1 MRVIK
6 LNVNANLIDV
16 SNNKDSGKIREY
28 IDLGVKSKKQADLI
42 ISLAGTISEKENEFV
57 GIETKY
63 LFGKRDKRFEIVFKK
78 DKIIN
83 IIKISKQK
91 KFDKDAIELDIII
104 SDMAERYNLT
114 VNGIVLL
121 TDHFDLVL
129 TEKYSTNL
137 KNSIEIVSY
146 NKFKEKYVISNK

>member
-1 MRVIK
+1 
-6 LNVNANLIDV
+6 
-16 SNNKDSGKIREY
+16 
-28 IDLGVKSKKQADLI
+28 
-42 ISLAGTISEKENEFV
+42 
-57 GIETKY
+57 
-63 LFGKRDKRFEIVFKK
+63 
-78 DKIIN
+78 
-83 IIKISKQK
+83 
-91 KFDKDAIELDIII
+91 
-104 SDMAERYNLT
+104 MAERYNLT